1 MLKTEYY
8 RAPSELDVM
17 IFEKLIPAEHYLR
30 QLKAAINFEALRALV
45 AECYAVGM
53 GAPAEDPVRLLKL
66 SLLQFHYD
74 LSDSQVIRQ
83 AQVNVAFRFFLD
95 VSLESA
101 LPVPSLLSQFRA
113 RLGSERFTR
122 VFNEIVRQARAQGLV
137 KDRLR
142 LKDATH
148 VIANVA
154 IPSTL
159 RLVAQARERVL
170 TAAEGFAALEVATKR
185 REMETLR
192 QTTADL
198 SEEQRL
204 LARVVYL
211 RELVLWGE
219 QWQQRLAAAA
229 QAAQPLATEEQVTAF
244 RTALELAHKVLNDR
258 EPDAKDKLRSLVE
271 PEVRTGKHGDYYD
284 GYLLDVSM
292 DADSA
297 LLCALDVLPANGD
310 EAANA
315 IALITSEET
324 AQGNDIA
331 SLSIDRIGYRGDV
344 LAELSDAED
353 GPQLT
358 VYVPPID
365 WKTTHPELF
374 APAAF
379 PLNETQDEV
388 CCPGGARSRW
398 RKRTRHGHGWQFR
411 FRASQCRACP
421 LRAQCLAPQTRGGR
435 TVTKSD
441 YEAQYQAA
449 QQRAQTS
456 EYRAVRREHPR
467 IEQKLA
473 ELVRWHGARRAR
485 YRGRLRVKIQ
495 YLLTAVVVNC
505 KRLVH
510 LLSLSAPPQFA

>member
-1 MLKTEYY
+1 MLKAEYY
-8 RAPSELDVM
+8 SAPSELDVM

-30 QLKAAINFEALRALV
+30 KLKAAIDFEPVRALV

-53 GAPAEDPVRLLKL
+53 GAPAEDPVRLMKL

-95 VSLESA
+95 VSVESA
-101 LPVPSLLSQFRA
+101 LPVPSLLSQFRT
-113 RLGSERFTR
+113 RLGSERCTR
-122 VFNEIVRQARAQGLV
+122 VFNEIVRQARGHGLV

-154 IPSTL
+154 IPSTI
-159 RLVAQARERVL
+159 RLGAQVRERVL
-170 TAAEGFAALEVATKR
+170 TTAEGFTAPEVATKR
-185 REMETLR
+185 REMEALR

-204 LARVVYL
+204 LARVAYL
-211 RELVLWGE
+211 REVVLWGE
-219 QWQQRLAAAA
+219 QGQRRLAAAA
-229 QAAQPLATEEQVTAF
+229 QTAEPLATEEQGTAF
-244 RTALELAHKVLNDR
+244 SAALELAHKGLNDR

-284 GYLLDVSM
+284 GYVLDVSM
-292 DADSA
+292 DADSEI
-297 LLCALDVLPANGD
+297 LCALDVLPANGD

-315 IALITSEET
+315 TALITSEET
-324 AQGNDIA
+324 AHGNDIA
-331 SLSIDRIGYRGDV
+331 SLSMDRIGYRGDV
-344 LAELSDAED
+344 LAELKDAED

-365 WKTTHPELF
+365 WKTTNPELF

-379 PLNETQDEV
+379 TLNETQDEV

-411 FRASQCRACP
+411 FRAAQCRACP
-421 LRAQCLAPQTRGGR
+421 LRAQCLTPHTRGGR

-449 QQRAQTS
+449 QQLAQTR

-467 IEQKLA
+467 IERKLA
-473 ELVRWHGARRAR
+473 ELVRWHGARRVR

-505 KRLVH
+505 KRIVN
-510 LLSLSAPPQFA
+510 LLSLPVQAQCA